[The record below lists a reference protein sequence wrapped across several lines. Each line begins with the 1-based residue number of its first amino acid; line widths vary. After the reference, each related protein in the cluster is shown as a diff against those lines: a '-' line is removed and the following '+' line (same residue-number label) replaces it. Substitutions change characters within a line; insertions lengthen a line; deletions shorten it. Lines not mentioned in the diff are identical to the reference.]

1 MIDTT
6 LIAWVLI
13 AAAAIPALWL
23 LTIYRSRIVSVLS
36 AVRKDGAIEADA
48 IPVDTLPAASVVVC
62 AGDDA
67 EALEYLL
74 GKLFEQEYKPGMEVI
89 VVNDGKNEDVKDVV
103 TRMKHVNR
111 LSNLYITFTPPRLRN
126 ISHRKLSVTLGIK
139 AAKNPV
145 VVVVNEQSR
154 LYSTQWLLR
163 MMRHFASPEVD
174 VVLGSSLPAYKSDTK
189 PGKRY
194 RSFTHG
200 ADAVMWLSAA
210 LKGQPYRGDSGNL
223 AFRRELFFTSGGFN
237 GALNLRDGD
246 DDIFINKI
254 STAANTRVELSPHAQ
269 VRYRLPSSRHQ
280 FRNRRPRRFFTAAL
294 LRRSAPRLFGASSL
308 MAYIFV
314 LLTVAAVALSAV
326 QHNWVQLG
334 VSVALILL
342 LWLPLMIAWRK
353 TLRALRCRRTF
364 LALPLMILMRPLTNA
379 FHKLK
384 ARHRRQEFYTWS

>member
-1 MIDTT
+1 MNNIEILT
-6 LIAWVLI
+6 WVLI
-13 AAAAIPALWL
+13 AVAVIPAIWL
-23 LTIYRSRIVSVLS
+23 LTVYRSQIAAVMRS
-36 AVRKDGAIEADA
+36 VRKCGAIDA
-48 IPVDTLPAASVVVC
+48 AEIPVENLPAASVVVC

-74 GKLFEQEYKPGMEVI
+74 GQIFEQEYAPGWEVI

-103 TRMKHVNR
+103 TRLKHVRR
-111 LSNLYITFTPPRLRN
+111 LSNLYITFTPAALRN
-126 ISHRKLSVTLGIK
+126 VSRRKLAVTLGVK

-154 LYSTQWLLR
+154 LYSNQWLLR
-163 MMRHFASPEVD
+163 MMQHFASSDVE
-174 VVLGSSLPAYKSDTK
+174 VVLGSSLPAYKSDK
-189 PGKRY
+189 KMGKRY

-210 LKGQPYRGDSGNL
+210 LKGRPYRGDSGNL

-254 STAANTRVELSPHAQ
+254 STAQNTRVELSPQAQ

-280 FRNRRPRRFFTAAL
+280 FNNRRPRRFFTAAL
-294 LRRSAPRLFGASSL
+294 LRRTAPRIFGASSL
-308 MAYIFV
+308 MAYVFV
-314 LLTVAAVALSAV
+314 ALTVAAVALSAV
-326 QHNWVQLG
+326 QQNWVQLG

-342 LWLPLMIAWRK
+342 LWLPLMIVWRK

-364 LALPLMILMRPLTNA
+364 LAVPLMMLRRPLTN
-379 FHKLK
+379 FHHKLL